1 MLISSDICADGLPG
15 VAGESQSAQR
25 DPFTHV
31 SLELKC
37 AQHAVDQIKMVI
49 MAQTEEGEA
58 KLRAQYDAHQ
68 RVVRLLHLPWGRAS
82 SISEQLRKMS
92 QQRLSRSAR
101 WLVSRAT
108 SARFLRRSMS
118 LCTAISS
125 TDGNGQAAL
134 LRANLRAEEEAAGA
148 QEAGVEDET
157 DVRPEFLQRSEE
169 ERERDREIDRLSD
182 DLGREMIDEGVAS
195 LSSSSPPSTFVEE

>member
-68 RVVRLLHLPWGRAS
+68 RVVRLLHLPWGQGELDLGTAPKNEPAKAFQVGKMAGLKGDKCEVPAS
-82 SISEQLRKMS
+82 LHVTLHGYFINGWQE
-92 QQRLSRSAR
+92 
-101 WLVSRAT
+101 
-108 SARFLRRSMS
+108 
-118 LCTAISS
+118 
-125 TDGNGQAAL
+125 GQAAL

-169 ERERDREIDRLSD
+169 ERERDREIDRLSTEF
-182 DLGREMIDEGVAS
+182 GRGMIDDGVAS
-195 LSSSSPPSTFVEE
+195 LSSSPPSTFAEE